1 MRRIIRL
8 LVYLAI
14 SLGILSLGIVFTYG
28 IKNNTKKA
36 GDLYSD
42 QYSISYTVN
51 SDGSVNVREMISVQ
65 NGQEDFEDLFLP
77 INYVKDNSLSKNDDQ
92 INFDYSS
99 FNMVLQS
106 AGQEYAYN
114 YAEKGFVQNYFISAF
129 SWDSDYNTTVKGE
142 ELKTTKGSSMAYLH
156 CNGGFP
162 AYFSLTITY
171 KLYNFVTVFND
182 YSYLQ
187 TSARAFEYPY
197 TSMYFTIALPG
208 TDESVTIDDV
218 KLSTTRVFKGFVT
231 HPSKSGFVI
240 KGDGLFN
247 STFESKVVFPSSA
260 MKSIDSYEDTQTN
273 YINSEVG
280 KGIYKKIAYYEGFDI
295 NVAILVGTISLSVL
309 ALLLIVYSMIFR
321 KKKTGYLNMDSTEF
335 LAFTRANRISFV
347 KDLLIYYMFKTKS
360 VVPYLNGDTLMLK
373 ASNVEDANELEK
385 YVISQ
390 LNPNISYEDAVKKLS
405 KNIGNIKKIRKHC
418 LKNSNGES
426 AYLNPKTIDMFFLIP
441 AIIYALIGIALIFL
455 AKPIFFCS
463 IFAVAV
469 VLMYFSKIDETFIFT
484 PFNGF
489 EQFSKSS
496 RKIDEYSKLEHAEIP
511 QFKEIEPLLINSH
524 LGKYNLKLYEFI
536 NKNNKDK
543 LYLKNCSITSNQKII
558 KTILE

>member
-1 MRRIIRL
+1 
-8 LVYLAI
+8 
-14 SLGILSLGIVFTYG
+14 
-28 IKNNTKKA
+28 
-36 GDLYSD
+36 
-42 QYSISYTVN
+42 
-51 SDGSVNVREMISVQ
+51 
-65 NGQEDFEDLFLP
+65 
-77 INYVKDNSLSKNDDQ
+77 
-92 INFDYSS
+92 
-99 FNMVLQS
+99 
-106 AGQEYAYN
+106 
-114 YAEKGFVQNYFISAF
+114 
-129 SWDSDYNTTVKGE
+129 
-142 ELKTTKGSSMAYLH
+142 
-156 CNGGFP
+156 
-162 AYFSLTITY
+162 
-171 KLYNFVTVFND
+171 
-182 YSYLQ
+182 
-187 TSARAFEYPY
+187 
-197 TSMYFTIALPG
+197 
-208 TDESVTIDDV
+208 
-218 KLSTTRVFKGFVT
+218 
-231 HPSKSGFVI
+231 
-240 KGDGLFN
+240 
-247 STFESKVVFPSSA
+247 

-441 AIIYALIGIALIFL
+441 AIIYALISIALIFL

-463 IFAVAV
+463 IFTVAV
-469 VLMYFSKIDETFIFT
+469 VLMYFSKIDDTFIFT